1 VVSLALAVTASSTFR
16 LCVRAT
22 LLAAVIAL
30 AAAGCS
36 SGGSDAASSAAVIAR
51 PSSTGQLMIMSP
63 KNGQVFHST
72 DVPVKVMLHDAKI
85 VPATSTNVVPDEGHL
100 HISLDGEIVSMNLGL
115 TDQLQHVAPG
125 IHVVQ
130 VEFVASDHLPFNPRV
145 IQQVT
150 FEVRR

>member
-1 VVSLALAVTASSTFR
+1 
-16 LCVRAT
+16 
-22 LLAAVIAL
+22 
-30 AAAGCS
+30 
-36 SGGSDAASSAAVIAR
+36 
-51 PSSTGQLMIMSP
+51 MIMSP
-63 KNGQVFHST
+63 KNGQVFHSP

-85 VPATSTNVVPDEGHL
+85 VPATTTNVVPDEGHL

-115 TDQLQHVAPG
+115 TDELHNVAPG

-130 VEFVASDHLPFNPRV
+130 VEFVASDHLPFDPRV